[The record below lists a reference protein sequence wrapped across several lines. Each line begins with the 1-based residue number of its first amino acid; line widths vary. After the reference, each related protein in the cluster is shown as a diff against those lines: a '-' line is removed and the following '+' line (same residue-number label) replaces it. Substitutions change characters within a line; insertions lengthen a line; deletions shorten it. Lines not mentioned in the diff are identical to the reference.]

1 MATKRTRKRTAKKRG
16 RPAKKQESADFL
28 SKYAVNIVG
37 IVMAV
42 WALLGLFQAGIVGI
56 FIINLTRIFVGALYP
71 IGLAAIMAGGIWL
84 AGFSRLPKVKW
95 RHLFGTCM
103 ILLGIL
109 TILSLA
115 EYFQTAQPVDF
126 VTVNWGKLTDDMT
139 SSNTTSNIGGGILSA
154 ICFVFLHMLVGNIGV
169 GIVSVLLIVA
179 GGFVL
184 FNISFNKAFIG
195 IRKAVTVGFQ
205 TAVEIKDRV
214 SRFKA
219 NRSSSKPAGEIPKKE
234 VSSPKQ
240 PKSSEEQQSFSTS
253 AITISGM
260 PVADEAKQQPASSA
274 AAKKDTAEKPAK
286 KQASDVDLVNVQE
299 DDSYRLPTPD
309 LLTQMSQDDQSGE
322 LKSIDHNAKVLQ
334 KTLDSFGVKAEI
346 KHVSLGPS
354 VTKYEIHPD
363 IGVKVSRIVNLADD
377 IALALAAKDI
387 RIEAPIPGKSLVGI
401 EVPNRKIATVSFRD
415 VVEHQP
421 DRHGHLLQ
429 VPLGKDVNGNV
440 ITADLTKMPHLLI
453 AGSTGSGKSVA
464 INGIITSILL
474 NARPSQVKLMLID
487 PKKVELGVYNG
498 IPHLLS
504 PVVSEPK
511 KAARALQKVVSEMEN
526 RYELFAKYGQRK
538 ISTFNEFAAKNNQE
552 NDVKIQ
558 PMPYIVVIVDELADL
573 MMTVSN
579 DVEAAIIR
587 LAQMGRAAG
596 IHMIL
601 ATQRPS
607 VDVIT
612 GLIKANVPS
621 RIAFAV
627 SSGIDS
633 RTIIDTNGA
642 EKLLGRG
649 DMLFLPIDSNT
660 PIRVQGAFIPDKD
673 VSRVVKFITDQQS
686 ADYDESMMVSD
697 EEIKQ
702 EDEADSEDDL
712 FDDALSFVV
721 NEQKASTS
729 LLQRHFRIG
738 YNRAARLI
746 DDLENRGYIGP
757 QNGSKLGRFLKR
769 NRFEITL
776 MMANKKG
783 RHQFNLMSSLVY

>member
-1 MATKRTRKRTAKKRG
+1 MKTKRTRSKSIKKRG
-16 RPAKKQESADFL
+16 RPTKTTKKPSNQSSFL
-28 SKYAVNIVG
+28 QKYAINLIGGVVAIL
-37 IVMAV
+37 
-42 WALLGLFQAGIVGI
+42 ALLGLFQAGIVGTLM
-56 FIINLTRIFVGALYP
+56 INIAKLFVGSLFP
-71 IGLAAIMAGGIWL
+71 VFLLVGIVVGIFL
-84 AGFSRLPKVKW
+84 AGFSRLPKIPARYGW
-95 RHLFGTCM
+95 GTVL
-103 ILLGIL
+103 ILLGLLLWL
-109 TILSLA
+109 TLI
-115 EYFQTAQPVDF
+115 EYLQAAQPVDF
-126 VTVNWGKLTDDMT
+126 INFNWQKLVDDVA
-139 SSNTTSNIGGGILSA
+139 SSNSDSNIGGGILA
-154 ICFVFLHMLVGNIGV
+154 TIIFYLAHVLFGKIGT
-169 GIVSVLLIVA
+169 GIVASLIILI
-179 GGFVL
+179 GGFIL
-184 FNISFNKAFIG
+184 FDISFAKLFTGLRACLMFVKARIAAVRQHTAQKQTKKPNK
-195 IRKAVTVGFQ
+195 Q
-205 TAVEIKDRV
+205 P
-214 SRFKA
+214 
-219 NRSSSKPAGEIPKKE
+219 SSSATISHPQSVEH
-234 VSSPKQ
+234 
-240 PKSSEEQQSFSTS
+240 PKSDDSEPNKLSAS

-260 PVADEAKQQPASSA
+260 PVTDEAKQPVKTPTKPATPKKAEEPDASS
-274 AAKKDTAEKPAK
+274 EVNLV
-286 KQASDVDLVNVQE
+286 DVKE
-299 DDSYRLPTPD
+299 DDAYRLPTTD
-309 LLTQMSQDDQSGE
+309 LLTQIPQDDQSGE
-322 LKSIDHNAKVLQ
+322 LQSIDHNAQVLQ

-354 VTKYEIHPD
+354 VTKYELHPD

-387 RIEAPIPGKSLVGI
+387 RIEAPIPGKSLIGI

-415 VVEHQP
+415 VIEHQP
-421 DRHGHLLQ
+421 DNHGHVLQ

-474 NARPSQVKLMLID
+474 HAKPSQVKLMLID

-526 RYELFAKYGQRK
+526 RYELFAKFGQRK
-538 ISTFNEFAAKNNQE
+538 ISTYNDFVAKNNRE
-552 NDVKIQ
+552 NDTKIQ

-686 ADYDESMMVSD
+686 ANYDESMMVSN
-697 EEIKQ
+697 EEIKEEDQ
-702 EDEADSEDDL
+702 EDSEDDL
-712 FDDALSFVV
+712 FNDALDFVV
-721 NEQKASTS
+721 DQQKASTS

-746 DDLENRGYIGP
+746 DDLEKRGYIGP
-757 QNGSKLGRFLKR
+757 QDGSRPR
-769 NRFEITL
+769 
-776 MMANKKG
+776 
-783 RHQFNLMSSLVY
+783 QVYKQKQK

>member
-1 MATKRTRKRTAKKRG
+1 MKTKRTKQISSKPVKKRG
-16 RPAKKQESADFL
+16 RPRKTTKKTGGQSSFL
-28 SKYAVNIVG
+28 QKYTVNVIGGVVA
-37 IVMAV
+37 IL
-42 WALLGLFQAGIVGI
+42 ALLGLFQAGIVGTLM
-56 FIINLTRIFVGALYP
+56 INIAKLFVGSLYP
-71 IGLAAIMAGGIWL
+71 VFLLVGIVVGVFL
-84 AGFSRLPKVKW
+84 AGFSRFPKIPAKYTW
-95 RHLFGTCM
+95 GTVL
-103 ILLGIL
+103 ILLGVLLWL
-109 TILSLA
+109 TLI
-115 EYFQTAQPVDF
+115 EYIQAAQPVDF
-126 VTVNWGKLTDDMT
+126 INFNWQKLVDDVV
-139 SSNTTSNIGGGILSA
+139 SSNSDSNIGGGILA
-154 ICFVFLHMLVGNIGV
+154 TIVFYLAHVLFGKIGT
-169 GIVSVLLIVA
+169 GIVASLIILI
-179 GGFVL
+179 GGFIL
-184 FNISFNKAFIG
+184 FDISFAKIFTGLRTCLTFIKTRAAA
-195 IRKAVTVGFQ
+195 IRQQ
-205 TAVEIKDRV
+205 TDQKR
-214 SRFKA
+214 
-219 NRSSSKPAGEIPKKE
+219 PKK
-234 VSSPKQ
+234 PTKQ
-240 PKSSEEQQSFSTS
+240 PSPSTAANHPQTVEQPQNDDSEPNKLSAS

-260 PVADEAKQQPASSA
+260 PVSDEAKQSS
-274 AAKKDTAEKPAK
+274 KPATK
-286 KQASDVDLVNVQE
+286 PTPPKESEKADDSADVNLVDVKE
-299 DDSYRLPTPD
+299 DDAYKLPTTD
-309 LLTQMSQDDQSGE
+309 LLTQIPQDDQSSE
-322 LKSIDHNAKVLQ
+322 LQSIDHNAQVLQ

-354 VTKYEIHPD
+354 VTKYELHPD

-387 RIEAPIPGKSLVGI
+387 RIEAPIPGKSLIGI

-421 DRHGHLLQ
+421 DNHGHVLQ
-429 VPLGKDVNGNV
+429 VALGKDVNGNV

-474 NARPSQVKLMLID
+474 HAKPSQVKLMLID

-526 RYELFAKYGQRK
+526 RYELFAKFGQRK
-538 ISTFNEFAAKNNQE
+538 ISTYNDFVAKNNRE
-552 NDVKIQ
+552 NDTKIQ

-697 EEIKQ
+697 EEIKEEDQ
-702 EDEADSEDDL
+702 EDSEDDL
-712 FDDALSFVV
+712 FNDALAFVV
-721 NEQKASTS
+721 DQQKASTS

-746 DDLENRGYIGP
+746 DDLEKRGYIGP
-757 QNGSKLGRFLKR
+757 QDGSRPR
-769 NRFEITL
+769 
-776 MMANKKG
+776 
-783 RHQFNLMSSLVY
+783 QVYKEKQE

>member
-1 MATKRTRKRTAKKRG
+1 
-16 RPAKKQESADFL
+16 
-28 SKYAVNIVG
+28 
-37 IVMAV
+37 
-42 WALLGLFQAGIVGI
+42 
-56 FIINLTRIFVGALYP
+56 
-71 IGLAAIMAGGIWL
+71 
-84 AGFSRLPKVKW
+84 
-95 RHLFGTCM
+95 
-103 ILLGIL
+103 
-109 TILSLA
+109 
-115 EYFQTAQPVDF
+115 
-126 VTVNWGKLTDDMT
+126 
-139 SSNTTSNIGGGILSA
+139 
-154 ICFVFLHMLVGNIGV
+154 
-169 GIVSVLLIVA
+169 
-179 GGFVL
+179 
-184 FNISFNKAFIG
+184 
-195 IRKAVTVGFQ
+195 
-205 TAVEIKDRV
+205 
-214 SRFKA
+214 
-219 NRSSSKPAGEIPKKE
+219 
-234 VSSPKQ
+234 
-240 PKSSEEQQSFSTS
+240 
-253 AITISGM
+253 
-260 PVADEAKQQPASSA
+260 
-274 AAKKDTAEKPAK
+274 
-286 KQASDVDLVNVQE
+286 
-299 DDSYRLPTPD
+299 
-309 LLTQMSQDDQSGE
+309 
-322 LKSIDHNAKVLQ
+322 
-334 KTLDSFGVKAEI
+334 
-346 KHVSLGPS
+346 
-354 VTKYEIHPD
+354 
-363 IGVKVSRIVNLADD
+363 VNLADD

-387 RIEAPIPGKSLVGI
+387 RIEAPIPGKSLIGI

-421 DRHGHLLQ
+421 DNHGHVLQ

-474 NARPSQVKLMLID
+474 HAKPSQVKLMLID

-526 RYELFAKYGQRK
+526 RYELFAKFGQRK
-538 ISTFNEFAAKNNQE
+538 ISTYNDFVAKNNRE
-552 NDVKIQ
+552 NDTKIQ

-697 EEIKQ
+697 EEIKEEDQ
-702 EDEADSEDDL
+702 EDSEDDL
-712 FDDALSFVV
+712 FNDALAFVV
-721 NEQKASTS
+721 DQQKASTS

-746 DDLENRGYIGP
+746 DDLEKRGYIGP
-757 QNGSKLGRFLKR
+757 QDGSRPR
-769 NRFEITL
+769 
-776 MMANKKG
+776 
-783 RHQFNLMSSLVY
+783 QVYKEKQE

>member
-1 MATKRTRKRTAKKRG
+1 MKTKRTKRTKQISSKPVKKRG
-16 RPAKKQESADFL
+16 RPRKTGGQSSFL
-28 SKYAVNIVG
+28 QKYTVNVIGGVVA
-37 IVMAV
+37 ILT
-42 WALLGLFQAGIVGI
+42 LLGLFQAGIVGTLM
-56 FIINLTRIFVGALYP
+56 INIAKLFVGSLYP
-71 IGLAAIMAGGIWL
+71 VFLLVGIVVGVFL
-84 AGFSRLPKVKW
+84 AGFSRFPKIPAKYTW
-95 RHLFGTCM
+95 GTVL
-103 ILLGIL
+103 ILLGVLLWL
-109 TILSLA
+109 TLI
-115 EYFQTAQPVDF
+115 EYIQAAQPVDF
-126 VTVNWGKLTDDMT
+126 INFNWQKLVDDVV
-139 SSNTTSNIGGGILSA
+139 SSNSDSNIGGGILA
-154 ICFVFLHMLVGNIGV
+154 TIVFYLAHVLFGKIGT
-169 GIVSVLLIVA
+169 GIVASLIILI
-179 GGFVL
+179 GGFIL
-184 FNISFNKAFIG
+184 FDISFAKIFTGLRTCLTFIKTRAAA
-195 IRKAVTVGFQ
+195 IRQQ
-205 TAVEIKDRV
+205 TDQKL
-214 SRFKA
+214 
-219 NRSSSKPAGEIPKKE
+219 PKK
-234 VSSPKQ
+234 PTKQ
-240 PKSSEEQQSFSTS
+240 PSPSTAANHPQTVEQPQNDDSEPNKLSAS

-260 PVADEAKQQPASSA
+260 PVSDEAKQSS
-274 AAKKDTAEKPAK
+274 KPATK
-286 KQASDVDLVNVQE
+286 PTPPKESEKADDSADVNLVDVKE
-299 DDSYRLPTPD
+299 DDAYKLPTTD
-309 LLTQMSQDDQSGE
+309 LLTQIPQDDQSSE
-322 LKSIDHNAKVLQ
+322 LQSIDHNAQVLQ

-354 VTKYEIHPD
+354 VTKYELHPD

-387 RIEAPIPGKSLVGI
+387 RIEAPIPGKSLIGI

-421 DRHGHLLQ
+421 DNHGHVLQ

-474 NARPSQVKLMLID
+474 HAKPSQVKLMLID

-526 RYELFAKYGQRK
+526 RYELFAKFGQRK
-538 ISTFNEFAAKNNQE
+538 ISTYNDFVAKNNRE
-552 NDVKIQ
+552 NDTKIQ

-697 EEIKQ
+697 EEIKEEDQ
-702 EDEADSEDDL
+702 EDSEDDL
-712 FDDALSFVV
+712 FNDALAFVV
-721 NEQKASTS
+721 DQQKASTS

-746 DDLENRGYIGP
+746 DDLEKRGYIGP
-757 QNGSKLGRFLKR
+757 QDGSRPR
-769 NRFEITL
+769 
-776 MMANKKG
+776 
-783 RHQFNLMSSLVY
+783 QVYKEKQE

>member
-240 PKSSEEQQSFSTS
+240 PKSSEEQQPFSTS

-286 KQASDVDLVNVQE
+286 KQAGDVDLVNVQE

-757 QNGSKLGRFLKR
+757 QNGSKPREVF
-769 NRFEITL
+769 
-776 MMANKKG
+776 KKK
-783 RHQFNLMSSLVY
+783 SV

>member
-1 MATKRTRKRTAKKRG
+1 MKEATVQPDLQAKQQPLKEQTD
-16 RPAKKQESADFL
+16 A
-28 SKYAVNIVG
+28 SK
-37 IVMAV
+37 
-42 WALLGLFQAGIVGI
+42 
-56 FIINLTRIFVGALYP
+56 
-71 IGLAAIMAGGIWL
+71 
-84 AGFSRLPKVKW
+84 
-95 RHLFGTCM
+95 
-103 ILLGIL
+103 
-109 TILSLA
+109 
-115 EYFQTAQPVDF
+115 EE
-126 VTVNWGKLTDDMT
+126 
-139 SSNTTSNIGGGILSA
+139 
-154 ICFVFLHMLVGNIGV
+154 
-169 GIVSVLLIVA
+169 
-179 GGFVL
+179 
-184 FNISFNKAFIG
+184 
-195 IRKAVTVGFQ
+195 KAV
-205 TAVEIKDRV
+205 
-214 SRFKA
+214 
-219 NRSSSKPAGEIPKKE
+219 KPK
-234 VSSPKQ
+234 
-240 PKSSEEQQSFSTS
+240 FSTS
-253 AITISGM
+253 SITISGM
-260 PVADEAKQQPASSA
+260 PVSDEPKDDVKQPPKES
-274 AAKKDTAEKPAK
+274 DTEPKPEQDK
-286 KQASDVDLVNVQE
+286 SNDVDLVNVQE
-299 DDSYRLPTPD
+299 DDSYKLPTSD

-334 KTLDSFGVKAEI
+334 ETLDSFGVKAEI

-363 IGVKVSRIVNLADD
+363 IGVKVSRIVNLTDD

-401 EVPNRKIATVSFRD
+401 EVPNKKIATVSFRD

-421 DRHGHLLQ
+421 ENHGHLLQ

-440 ITADLTKMPHLLI
+440 IAADLTKMPHLLI

-464 INGIITSILL
+464 INSIITSILL
-474 NARPSQVKLMLID
+474 NAKPSQVKLMLID

-538 ISTFNEFAAKNNQE
+538 ISTFNEFAAKNNKD

-702 EDEADSEDDL
+702 EDQQESEDDL
-712 FDDALSFVV
+712 FDDALEFVI

-746 DDLENRGYIGP
+746 DDLQNRGYIGP
-757 QNGSKLGRFLKR
+757 QNGSKPREVF
-769 NRFEITL
+769 
-776 MMANKKG
+776 KKP
-783 RHQFNLMSSLVY
+783 

>member
-1 MATKRTRKRTAKKRG
+1 
-16 RPAKKQESADFL
+16 
-28 SKYAVNIVG
+28 VN
-37 IVMAV
+37 A
-42 WALLGLFQAGIVGI
+42 
-56 FIINLTRIFVGALYP
+56 
-71 IGLAAIMAGGIWL
+71 
-84 AGFSRLPKVKW
+84 
-95 RHLFGTCM
+95 
-103 ILLGIL
+103 
-109 TILSLA
+109 
-115 EYFQTAQPVDF
+115 
-126 VTVNWGKLTDDMT
+126 
-139 SSNTTSNIGGGILSA
+139 NIGGGILA
-154 ICFVFLHMLVGNIGV
+154 TICFDVLHMLVGKIGT
-169 GIVSVLLIVA
+169 GLVSGLLMIA

-184 FNISFNKAFIG
+184 FNVSFSKLF
-195 IRKAVTVGFQ
+195 
-205 TAVEIKDRV
+205 TAVRDSLVVVKTGWAKMAAAWQKRKV
-214 SRFKA
+214 SRQTKGPVSDDDRDQKHPGA
-219 NRSSSKPAGEIPKKE
+219 SQPETHSDPK
-234 VSSPKQ
+234 
-240 PKSSEEQQSFSTS
+240 FSTS

-260 PVADEAKQQPASSA
+260 PVKSGDEPDKGSDQSTGSLDTKARSDSH
-274 AAKKDTAEKPAK
+274 AAKNEQEST
-286 KQASDVDLVNVQE
+286 VDLVNVQE
-299 DDSYRLPTPD
+299 DDSYQLPGVD
-309 LLTQMSQDDQSGE
+309 LLTQVTQDDQSGE

-334 KTLDSFGVKAEI
+334 QTLDSFGVKAEI

-363 IGVKVSRIVNLADD
+363 IGVKVSRIVNLTDD

-421 DRHGHLLQ
+421 DHTGHLLQ

-474 NARPSQVKLMLID
+474 NAKPSQVKLMLID

-511 KAARALQKVVSEMEN
+511 KASRALQKVVSEMEN

-538 ISTFNEFAAKNNQE
+538 ISTFNAFAAKNNQE
-552 NDVKIQ
+552 KDVKIQ

-660 PIRVQGAFIPDKD
+660 PIRVQGAFISDKD

-697 EEIKQ
+697 DEIKQ
-702 EDEADSEDDL
+702 EDEEDSEDDL
-712 FDDALSFVV
+712 FDDALEFVV

-746 DDLENRGYIGP
+746 DDLQNRGYIGP
-757 QNGSKLGRFLKR
+757 QNGSKPREVF
-769 NRFEITL
+769 
-776 MMANKKG
+776 KKP
-783 RHQFNLMSSLVY
+783 S

>member
-1 MATKRTRKRTAKKRG
+1 MAAKRTRKRTTKRR
-16 RPAKKQESADFL
+16 RPAKTQKQTTFF
-28 SKYAVNIVG
+28 SKYAVNILGFVTA
-37 IVMAV
+37 IL
-42 WALLGLFQAGIVGI
+42 ALLGLFHAGIVGV
-56 FIINLTRIFVGALYP
+56 FIINVIRILVGIGYPVALMVL
-71 IGLAAIMAGGIWL
+71 IV
-84 AGFSRLPKVKW
+84 AGFWLTGFSKLPKIKPRYLV
-95 RHLFGTCM
+95 GTGLV
-103 ILLGIL
+103 IAGIL
-109 TILSLA
+109 ILITLV
-115 EYFQTAQPVDF
+115 EYLQTAQPVDF
-126 VTVNWGKLTDDMT
+126 VAVNWGKLTDDIA
-139 SSNTTSNIGGGILSA
+139 SANVNANIGGGILA
-154 ICFVFLHMLVGNIGV
+154 TICFDVLHMLVGKIGT
-169 GIVSVLLIVA
+169 GLVSGLLMIA

-184 FNISFNKAFIG
+184 FNVSFSKLF
-195 IRKAVTVGFQ
+195 
-205 TAVEIKDRV
+205 TAVRDSLVVVKTGWAKMAAAWQKRKV
-214 SRFKA
+214 SRQTKGPVSDDDRDQKHPGA
-219 NRSSSKPAGEIPKKE
+219 SQPETHSDPK
-234 VSSPKQ
+234 
-240 PKSSEEQQSFSTS
+240 FSTS

-260 PVADEAKQQPASSA
+260 PVKSGDEPDKGSDQSTGSLDTKARSDSH
-274 AAKKDTAEKPAK
+274 AAKNEQEST
-286 KQASDVDLVNVQE
+286 VDLVNVQE
-299 DDSYRLPTPD
+299 DDSYQLPGVD
-309 LLTQMSQDDQSGE
+309 LLTQVTQDDQSGE

-334 KTLDSFGVKAEI
+334 QTLDSFGVKAEI

-363 IGVKVSRIVNLADD
+363 IGVKVSRIVNLTDD

-421 DRHGHLLQ
+421 DHTGHLLQ

-474 NARPSQVKLMLID
+474 NAKPSQVKLMLID

-511 KAARALQKVVSEMEN
+511 KASRALQKVVSEMEN

-538 ISTFNEFAAKNNQE
+538 ISTFNAFAAKNNQE
-552 NDVKIQ
+552 KDVKIQ

-660 PIRVQGAFIPDKD
+660 PIRVQGAFISDKD

-697 EEIKQ
+697 DEIKQ
-702 EDEADSEDDL
+702 EDEEDSEDDL
-712 FDDALSFVV
+712 FDDALEFVV

-746 DDLENRGYIGP
+746 DDLQNRGYIGP
-757 QNGSKLGRFLKR
+757 QNGSKPREVF
-769 NRFEITL
+769 
-776 MMANKKG
+776 KKP
-783 RHQFNLMSSLVY
+783 S

>member
-1 MATKRTRKRTAKKRG
+1 
-16 RPAKKQESADFL
+16 
-28 SKYAVNIVG
+28 
-37 IVMAV
+37 
-42 WALLGLFQAGIVGI
+42 
-56 FIINLTRIFVGALYP
+56 
-71 IGLAAIMAGGIWL
+71 
-84 AGFSRLPKVKW
+84 
-95 RHLFGTCM
+95 
-103 ILLGIL
+103 
-109 TILSLA
+109 
-115 EYFQTAQPVDF
+115 
-126 VTVNWGKLTDDMT
+126 
-139 SSNTTSNIGGGILSA
+139 
-154 ICFVFLHMLVGNIGV
+154 
-169 GIVSVLLIVA
+169 
-179 GGFVL
+179 
-184 FNISFNKAFIG
+184 
-195 IRKAVTVGFQ
+195 
-205 TAVEIKDRV
+205 
-214 SRFKA
+214 
-219 NRSSSKPAGEIPKKE
+219 
-234 VSSPKQ
+234 
-240 PKSSEEQQSFSTS
+240 
-253 AITISGM
+253 
-260 PVADEAKQQPASSA
+260 
-274 AAKKDTAEKPAK
+274 
-286 KQASDVDLVNVQE
+286 
-299 DDSYRLPTPD
+299 
-309 LLTQMSQDDQSGE
+309 
-322 LKSIDHNAKVLQ
+322 
-334 KTLDSFGVKAEI
+334 
-346 KHVSLGPS
+346 
-354 VTKYEIHPD
+354 VTKYELHPD

-387 RIEAPIPGKSLVGI
+387 RIEAPIPGKSLIGI

-421 DRHGHLLQ
+421 NNHGHILQ

-440 ITADLTKMPHLLI
+440 IAADLTKMPHLLI

-474 NARPSQVKLMLID
+474 HAKPSQVKLMLID

-526 RYELFAKYGQRK
+526 RYELFAKFGQRK
-538 ISTFNEFAAKNNQE
+538 ISTYNDFVAKNNRE
-552 NDVKIQ
+552 NETKIQ

-660 PIRVQGAFIPDKD
+660 PIRVQGAFISDKD

-697 EEIKQ
+697 EEIKEEDQ
-702 EDEADSEDDL
+702 EDSEDDL
-712 FDDALSFVV
+712 FSDALDFVV
-721 NEQKASTS
+721 DQQKASTS

-746 DDLENRGYIGP
+746 DDLEKRGYIGP
-757 QNGSKLGRFLKR
+757 QDGSRPR
-769 NRFEITL
+769 
-776 MMANKKG
+776 
-783 RHQFNLMSSLVY
+783 QVYKEKQE

>member
-1 MATKRTRKRTAKKRG
+1 MKTKRTPKKTVKKRG
-16 RPAKKQESADFL
+16 RPRKTTTKSNHQSSFL
-28 SKYAVNIVG
+28 QKYAINVIGG
-37 IVMAV
+37 IVAIL
-42 WALLGLFQAGIVGI
+42 ALLGLLQAGIVGT
-56 FIINLTRIFVGALYP
+56 FMINVARIFVGSLYP
-71 IGLAAIMAGGIWL
+71 LLLLLAIVGGIWL
-84 AGFSRLPKVKW
+84 AGFSRLPKIPARYTW
-95 RHLFGTCM
+95 GTVLVLIG
-103 ILLGIL
+103 ILLWL
-109 TILSLA
+109 TLI
-115 EYFQTAQPVDF
+115 EYIQAAQPVDF
-126 VTVNWGKLTDDMT
+126 INFNWEKLTDDIA
-139 SSNTTSNIGGGILSA
+139 SSNSDSNIGGGILAAVLFYVSHLL
-154 ICFVFLHMLVGNIGV
+154 FGKIGT
-169 GIVSVLLIVA
+169 GIVASLIILC

-184 FNISFNKAFIG
+184 FDISFAKIFTGLRACLTFMKARIA
-195 IRKAVTVGFQ
+195 KARQHT
-205 TAVEIKDRV
+205 
-214 SRFKA
+214 
-219 NRSSSKPAGEIPKKE
+219 GEKRA
-234 VSSPKQ
+234 KQ
-240 PKSSEEQQSFSTS
+240 PVKPTPATTQDSHTQVDDVPDSSDNQPNKLSPST
-253 AITISGM
+253 ITISGM
-260 PVADEAKQQPASSA
+260 PVTEETKQAAQSAPKKPAPKEDKSADES
-274 AAKKDTAEKPAK
+274 
-286 KQASDVDLVNVQE
+286 SDVDLVDVKE
-299 DDSYRLPTPD
+299 DDSYKLPTTD
-309 LLTQMSQDDQSGE
+309 LLTQIPQDDQSGE
-322 LKSIDHNAKVLQ
+322 LQSIDHNAQVLQ

-354 VTKYEIHPD
+354 VTKYELHPD

-387 RIEAPIPGKSLVGI
+387 RIEAPIPGKSLIGI

-421 DRHGHLLQ
+421 DNHGHVLQ

-474 NARPSQVKLMLID
+474 HAKPSQVKLMLID

-526 RYELFAKYGQRK
+526 RYELFAKFGQRK
-538 ISTFNEFAAKNNQE
+538 ISTYNDFVAKNNRE
-552 NDVKIQ
+552 NDTKIQ

-697 EEIKQ
+697 EEIKEEDQ
-702 EDEADSEDDL
+702 EDSEDDL
-712 FDDALSFVV
+712 FNDALEFVV
-721 NEQKASTS
+721 DQQKASTS

-746 DDLENRGYIGP
+746 DDLEKRGYIGP
-757 QNGSKLGRFLKR
+757 QDGSRPR
-769 NRFEITL
+769 
-776 MMANKKG
+776 
-783 RHQFNLMSSLVY
+783 QVYKEKQG

>member
-1 MATKRTRKRTAKKRG
+1 MKTKRTKRTKQTSSKPVKKRG
-16 RPAKKQESADFL
+16 RPRKTTKKTGGQSSFL
-28 SKYAVNIVG
+28 QKYTVNVIGGVVA
-37 IVMAV
+37 IL
-42 WALLGLFQAGIVGI
+42 ALLGLFQAGIVGTLM
-56 FIINLTRIFVGALYP
+56 INIAKLFVGSLYP
-71 IGLAAIMAGGIWL
+71 VFLLVGIVVGVFL
-84 AGFSRLPKVKW
+84 AGFSRFPKIPAKYTW
-95 RHLFGTCM
+95 GTAL
-103 ILLGIL
+103 ILLGVLLWL
-109 TILSLA
+109 TLI
-115 EYFQTAQPVDF
+115 EYIQAAQPVDF
-126 VTVNWGKLTDDMT
+126 INFNWQKLVDDVV
-139 SSNTTSNIGGGILSA
+139 SSNSDSNIGGGILA
-154 ICFVFLHMLVGNIGV
+154 TIVFYLAHVLFGKIGT
-169 GIVSVLLIVA
+169 GIVASLIILI
-179 GGFVL
+179 GGFIL
-184 FNISFNKAFIG
+184 FDISFAKIFMGLRTCLTFIKTRAAA
-195 IRKAVTVGFQ
+195 IRQQ
-205 TAVEIKDRV
+205 TDQK
-214 SRFKA
+214 
-219 NRSSSKPAGEIPKKE
+219 RSKKPA
-234 VSSPKQ
+234 KQ
-240 PKSSEEQQSFSTS
+240 PSSATAANHPQTVEQPQNDDSEPNKLSAS

-260 PVADEAKQQPASSA
+260 PVTDEAKQSRKPVSKPTPPKESEKADDSA
-274 AAKKDTAEKPAK
+274 
-286 KQASDVDLVNVQE
+286 DVNLVDVKE
-299 DDSYRLPTPD
+299 DDAYKLPTTD
-309 LLTQMSQDDQSGE
+309 LLTQIPQDDQSSE
-322 LKSIDHNAKVLQ
+322 LQSIDHNAQVLQ

-354 VTKYEIHPD
+354 VTKYELHPD

-387 RIEAPIPGKSLVGI
+387 RIEAPIPGKSLIGI

-421 DRHGHLLQ
+421 DNHGHVLQ

-474 NARPSQVKLMLID
+474 HAKPSQVKLMLID

-526 RYELFAKYGQRK
+526 RYELFAKFGQRK
-538 ISTFNEFAAKNNQE
+538 ISTYNDFVAKNNRE
-552 NDVKIQ
+552 NDTKIQ

-697 EEIKQ
+697 EEIKEEDQ
-702 EDEADSEDDL
+702 EDSEDDL
-712 FDDALSFVV
+712 FNDALAFVV
-721 NEQKASTS
+721 DQQKASTS

-746 DDLENRGYIGP
+746 DDLEKRGYIGP
-757 QNGSKLGRFLKR
+757 QDGSRPR
-769 NRFEITL
+769 
-776 MMANKKG
+776 
-783 RHQFNLMSSLVY
+783 QVYKEKQE

>member
-1 MATKRTRKRTAKKRG
+1 MKTKRTRSKSIKKRG
-16 RPAKKQESADFL
+16 RPTKTTKKPSNQSSFL
-28 SKYAVNIVG
+28 QKYAINLIGGVVAIL
-37 IVMAV
+37 
-42 WALLGLFQAGIVGI
+42 ALLGLFQAGIVGTLM
-56 FIINLTRIFVGALYP
+56 INIAKLFVGSLFP
-71 IGLAAIMAGGIWL
+71 VFLLVGIVVGIFL
-84 AGFSRLPKVKW
+84 AGFSRLPKIPARYGW
-95 RHLFGTCM
+95 GTVL
-103 ILLGIL
+103 ILLGLLLWL
-109 TILSLA
+109 TLI
-115 EYFQTAQPVDF
+115 EYLQAAQPVDF
-126 VTVNWGKLTDDMT
+126 INFNWQKLVDDVA
-139 SSNTTSNIGGGILSA
+139 SSNSDSNIGGGILA
-154 ICFVFLHMLVGNIGV
+154 TIIFYLAHVLFGKIGT
-169 GIVSVLLIVA
+169 GIVASLIILI
-179 GGFVL
+179 GGFIL
-184 FNISFNKAFIG
+184 FDISFAKLFTGLRACLMFVKARIAAVRQHTAQKQTKKPNK
-195 IRKAVTVGFQ
+195 Q
-205 TAVEIKDRV
+205 P
-214 SRFKA
+214 
-219 NRSSSKPAGEIPKKE
+219 SSSATISHPQSVEH
-234 VSSPKQ
+234 
-240 PKSSEEQQSFSTS
+240 PKSDDSEPNKLSAS

-260 PVADEAKQQPASSA
+260 PVTDEAKQPV
-274 AAKKDTAEKPAK
+274 KTPTKPATPK
-286 KQASDVDLVNVQE
+286 KAEEPDTSSEVNLVDVKE
-299 DDSYRLPTPD
+299 DDAYRLPTTD
-309 LLTQMSQDDQSGE
+309 LLTQIPQDDQSGE
-322 LKSIDHNAKVLQ
+322 LQSIDHNAQVLQ

-354 VTKYEIHPD
+354 VTKYELHPD

-387 RIEAPIPGKSLVGI
+387 RIEAPIPGKSLIGI

-421 DRHGHLLQ
+421 DNHGHVLQ

-474 NARPSQVKLMLID
+474 HAKPSQVKLMLID

-526 RYELFAKYGQRK
+526 RYELFAKFGQRK
-538 ISTFNEFAAKNNQE
+538 ISTYNDFVAKNNRE
-552 NDVKIQ
+552 NDTKIQ

-697 EEIKQ
+697 EEIKEENQ
-702 EDEADSEDDL
+702 EDSEDDL
-712 FDDALSFVV
+712 FNDALDFVV
-721 NEQKASTS
+721 NQQKASTS

-746 DDLENRGYIGP
+746 DDLEKRGYIGP
-757 QNGSKLGRFLKR
+757 QDGSRPR
-769 NRFEITL
+769 
-776 MMANKKG
+776 
-783 RHQFNLMSSLVY
+783 QVYKQKQK

>member
-1 MATKRTRKRTAKKRG
+1 MKTKRTPKKTVKKRG
-16 RPAKKQESADFL
+16 RPRKSSKTTNRQSSFL
-28 SKYAVNIVG
+28 SKYAINIIGGVCA
-37 IVMAV
+37 IL
-42 WALLGLFQAGIVGI
+42 ALLGLFQAGIVGI
-56 FIINLTRIFVGALYP
+56 FMINVARIFVGSLYP
-71 IGLAAIMAGGIWL
+71 LFLLLGVVGGVWL
-84 AGFSRLPKVKW
+84 AGFSRLPSIKAKYTW
-95 RHLFGTCM
+95 GTLLV
-103 ILLGIL
+103 LLGVLVWL
-109 TILSLA
+109 TLI
-115 EYFQTAQPVDF
+115 EYVQAAQPVNF
-126 VTVNWGKLTDDMT
+126 ISFNWEKLVDDIV
-139 SSNTTSNIGGGILSA
+139 SANDDSNIGGGILA
-154 ICFVFLHMLVGNIGV
+154 TIVFYVCHLLFGKIGT
-169 GIVSVLLIVA
+169 GIVSSLVIIF

-184 FNISFNKAFIG
+184 FDISFAKIFVALRACLTFLKAQATKLGQHRTQKRAKIPVKRPSAPVEDNHPQVDELADSTDNEPNKLSG
-195 IRKAVTVGFQ
+195 
-205 TAVEIKDRV
+205 
-214 SRFKA
+214 
-219 NRSSSKPAGEIPKKE
+219 SS
-234 VSSPKQ
+234 
-240 PKSSEEQQSFSTS
+240 
-253 AITISGM
+253 ITISGM
-260 PVADEAKQQPASSA
+260 PVTEADKQ
-274 AAKKDTAEKPAK
+274 AKKPQTKEVQPKGDEKPDE
-286 KQASDVDLVNVQE
+286 SSNVDLVDVKE
-299 DDSYRLPTPD
+299 DDSYKLPTTD
-309 LLTQMSQDDQSGE
+309 LLTQIPQDDQSGE
-322 LKSIDHNAKVLQ
+322 LKSIDHNAQVLQ

-354 VTKYEIHPD
+354 VTKYELHPD

-387 RIEAPIPGKSLVGI
+387 RIEAPIPGKSLIGI

-421 DRHGHLLQ
+421 DNHGHVLQ

-474 NARPSQVKLMLID
+474 HAKPSQVKLMLID

-526 RYELFAKYGQRK
+526 RYELFAKFGQRK
-538 ISTFNEFAAKNNQE
+538 ISTYNDFVAKNNRE
-552 NDVKIQ
+552 NDTKIQ

-660 PIRVQGAFIPDKD
+660 PIRVQGAFISDKD

-686 ADYDESMMVSD
+686 ADYDESMIVSD
-697 EEIKQ
+697 EEIKEEDQ
-702 EDEADSEDDL
+702 EDSEDDL
-712 FDDALSFVV
+712 FNDALAFVV
-721 NEQKASTS
+721 DQQKASTS
-729 LLQRHFRIG
+729 LLQRHFRVG

-746 DDLENRGYIGP
+746 DDLEKRGYIGP
-757 QNGSKLGRFLKR
+757 QDGSRPR
-769 NRFEITL
+769 
-776 MMANKKG
+776 
-783 RHQFNLMSSLVY
+783 QVYKEKSE

>member
-1 MATKRTRKRTAKKRG
+1 MAKKTSRKKKVTKKSTK
-16 RPAKKQESADFL
+16 KKQASFL
-28 SKYAVNIVG
+28 ENYWVNILG
-37 IVMAV
+37 IVLAILAV
-42 WALLGLFQAGIVGI
+42 FGLFGAGIVGS
-56 FIINLTRIFVGALYP
+56 FVINLVRFCLGSAYI
-71 IGLAAIMAGGIWL
+71 IGLVLVLIAG
-84 AGFSRLPKVKW
+84 V
-95 RHLFGTCM
+95 
-103 ILLGIL
+103 LLGGFGRIPRIERRYWLGCSLVMLGVIL
-109 TILSLA
+109 WLTLSQYLSA
-115 EYFQTAQPVDF
+115 PQPVDF
-126 VTVNWGKLTDDMT
+126 LGANMDKLSDDFK
-139 SSNTTSNIGGGILSA
+139 SANTTSNIGGGIIA
-154 ICFVFLHMLVGNIGV
+154 AFLFSISKELFGSIGT
-169 GIVSVLLIVA
+169 GIIASLLIVA
-179 GGFVL
+179 GIFVL
-184 FNISFNKAFIG
+184 FNISMTQVFSVIKGTCLALKTKVDD
-195 IRKAVTVGFQ
+195 IRKQHATKQKQQPVTNVPV
-205 TAVEIKDRV
+205 TKKPVHEIEQPVDIE
-214 SRFKA
+214 SD
-219 NRSSSKPAGEIPKKE
+219 EE
-234 VSSPKQ
+234 KQ
-240 PKSSEEQQSFSTS
+240 FS
-253 AITISGM
+253 ADDITISGM
-260 PVADEAKQQPASSA
+260 EVTDDDKKPTEKAS
-274 AAKKDTAEKPAK
+274 KAK
-286 KQASDVDLVNVQE
+286 KQVEPDDE
-299 DDSYRLPTPD
+299 DDGEDVYFSDDKEADDYQLPSTE
-309 LLTQMSQDDQSGE
+309 LLTQIAKDDQSGE
-322 LKSIDHNAKVLQ
+322 LKAIDKNAQILQ
-334 KTLDSFGVKAEI
+334 KTLNSFGVKAQI

-354 VTKYEIHPD
+354 VTKYELHPD

-387 RIEAPIPGKSLVGI
+387 RIEAPIPGKSLIGI
-401 EVPNRKIATVSFRD
+401 EVPNRNIATVSFRD
-415 VVEHQP
+415 VVESSP
-421 DRHGHLLQ
+421 DIKGHVLQ
-429 VPLGKDVNGNV
+429 VPLGKDVNGKV

-474 NARPSQVKLMLID
+474 HAKPSQVKMMLID

-511 KAARALQKVVSEMEN
+511 KAARALQKVVTEMEN
-526 RYELFAKYGQRK
+526 RYELFAKFGQRK
-538 ISTFNEFAAKNNQE
+538 ISGYNEMVAKNNRE
-552 NDVKIQ
+552 NDVKVQ

-660 PIRVQGAFIPDKD
+660 PIRVQGAFISDQD
-673 VSRVVKFITDQQS
+673 VSKVVDFITEQKK
-686 ADYDESMMVSD
+686 AEYDESMIVTD
-697 EEIKQ
+697 EEVKEGDD
-702 EDEADSEDDL
+702 EDSDDDL
-712 FDDALSFVV
+712 FDDALEFVV
-721 NEQKASTS
+721 QEQKASTS

-746 DDLENRGYIGP
+746 DDLEQRGYIGP
-757 QNGSKLGRFLKR
+757 QDGSRPRK
-769 NRFEITL
+769 
-776 MMANKKG
+776 
-783 RHQFNLMSSLVY
+783 VYKSKE

>member
-1 MATKRTRKRTAKKRG
+1 MAAKRTRKRTTKRR
-16 RPAKKQESADFL
+16 RPAKTQKQTTFF
-28 SKYAVNIVG
+28 SKYAVNILGFVTA
-37 IVMAV
+37 IL
-42 WALLGLFQAGIVGI
+42 ALLGLFHAGIVGV
-56 FIINLTRIFVGALYP
+56 FIINVIRILVGIGYPVALMVL
-71 IGLAAIMAGGIWL
+71 IV
-84 AGFSRLPKVKW
+84 AGFWLTGFSKLPKIKPRYLV
-95 RHLFGTCM
+95 GTGLV
-103 ILLGIL
+103 IAGIL
-109 TILSLA
+109 ILITLV
-115 EYFQTAQPVDF
+115 EYLQTAQPVDF
-126 VTVNWGKLTDDMT
+126 VAVNWGKLTDDIA
-139 SSNTTSNIGGGILSA
+139 SANVNANIGGGILA
-154 ICFVFLHMLVGNIGV
+154 TICFDVLHMLVGKIGT
-169 GIVSVLLIVA
+169 GLVSGLLMIA

-184 FNISFNKAFIG
+184 FNVSFSKLF
-195 IRKAVTVGFQ
+195 
-205 TAVEIKDRV
+205 TAVRDSLVVVKTGWAKMAAAWQKRKV
-214 SRFKA
+214 SRQTKGPVSDDDRDQKHPGA
-219 NRSSSKPAGEIPKKE
+219 SQPETHSDPK
-234 VSSPKQ
+234 
-240 PKSSEEQQSFSTS
+240 FSTS

-260 PVADEAKQQPASSA
+260 PVKSGDEPDKGSDQSTGSLDTKARSDSH
-274 AAKKDTAEKPAK
+274 AAKNEQEST
-286 KQASDVDLVNVQE
+286 VDLVNVQE
-299 DDSYRLPTPD
+299 DDSYQLPGVD
-309 LLTQMSQDDQSGE
+309 LLTQVTQDDQSGE

-334 KTLDSFGVKAEI
+334 QTLDSFGVKAEI

-363 IGVKVSRIVNLADD
+363 IGVKVSRIVNLTDD

-421 DRHGHLLQ
+421 DHTGHLLQ

-474 NARPSQVKLMLID
+474 NAKPSQVKLMLID

-538 ISTFNEFAAKNNQE
+538 ISTFNAFAAKNNQE
-552 NDVKIQ
+552 KDVKIQ

-660 PIRVQGAFIPDKD
+660 PIRVQGAFISDKD

-697 EEIKQ
+697 DEIKQ
-702 EDEADSEDDL
+702 EDEEDSEDDL
-712 FDDALSFVV
+712 FDDALEFVV

-746 DDLENRGYIGP
+746 DDLQNRGYIGP
-757 QNGSKLGRFLKR
+757 QNGSKPREVF
-769 NRFEITL
+769 
-776 MMANKKG
+776 KKP
-783 RHQFNLMSSLVY
+783 S

>member
-1 MATKRTRKRTAKKRG
+1 MKTKRTKQISSKPVKKRG
-16 RPAKKQESADFL
+16 RPRKTTKKTGGQSSFL
-28 SKYAVNIVG
+28 QKYTVNVIGGVVA
-37 IVMAV
+37 IL
-42 WALLGLFQAGIVGI
+42 ALLGLFQAGIVGTLM
-56 FIINLTRIFVGALYP
+56 INIAKLFVGSLYP
-71 IGLAAIMAGGIWL
+71 VFLLVGIVVGVFL
-84 AGFSRLPKVKW
+84 AGFSRFPKIPAKYTW
-95 RHLFGTCM
+95 GTVL
-103 ILLGIL
+103 ILLGVLLWL
-109 TILSLA
+109 TLI
-115 EYFQTAQPVDF
+115 EYIQAAQPVDF
-126 VTVNWGKLTDDMT
+126 INFNWQKLVDDVV
-139 SSNTTSNIGGGILSA
+139 SSNSDSNIGGGILA
-154 ICFVFLHMLVGNIGV
+154 TIVFYLAHVLFGKIGT
-169 GIVSVLLIVA
+169 GIVASLIILI
-179 GGFVL
+179 GGFIL
-184 FNISFNKAFIG
+184 FDISFAKIFTGLRTCLTFIKTRAAA
-195 IRKAVTVGFQ
+195 IRQQ
-205 TAVEIKDRV
+205 TDQKR
-214 SRFKA
+214 
-219 NRSSSKPAGEIPKKE
+219 PKK
-234 VSSPKQ
+234 PTKQ
-240 PKSSEEQQSFSTS
+240 PSPSTAANHPQTVEQPQNDDSEPNKLSAS

-260 PVADEAKQQPASSA
+260 PVSDEAKQSS
-274 AAKKDTAEKPAK
+274 KPATK
-286 KQASDVDLVNVQE
+286 PTPPKESEKADDSADVNLVDVKE
-299 DDSYRLPTPD
+299 DDAYKLPTTD
-309 LLTQMSQDDQSGE
+309 LLTQIPQDDQSSE
-322 LKSIDHNAKVLQ
+322 LQSIDHNAQVLQ

-354 VTKYEIHPD
+354 VTKYELHPD

-387 RIEAPIPGKSLVGI
+387 RIEAPIPGKSLIGI

-421 DRHGHLLQ
+421 DNHGHVLQ

-474 NARPSQVKLMLID
+474 HAKPSQVKLMLID

-526 RYELFAKYGQRK
+526 RYELFAKFGQRK
-538 ISTFNEFAAKNNQE
+538 ISTYNDFVAKNNRE
-552 NDVKIQ
+552 NDTKIQ

-697 EEIKQ
+697 EEIKEEDQ
-702 EDEADSEDDL
+702 EDSEDDL
-712 FDDALSFVV
+712 FNDALAFVV
-721 NEQKASTS
+721 DQQKASTS

-746 DDLENRGYIGP
+746 DDLEKRGYIGP
-757 QNGSKLGRFLKR
+757 QDGSRPR
-769 NRFEITL
+769 
-776 MMANKKG
+776 
-783 RHQFNLMSSLVY
+783 QVYKEKQE

>member
-1 MATKRTRKRTAKKRG
+1 MAAKRTRKRTTKRR
-16 RPAKKQESADFL
+16 RPAKTQKQTTFF
-28 SKYAVNIVG
+28 SKYAVNILGFVTA
-37 IVMAV
+37 IL
-42 WALLGLFQAGIVGI
+42 ALLGLFHAGIVGV
-56 FIINLTRIFVGALYP
+56 FIINVIRILVGIGYPVALMVL
-71 IGLAAIMAGGIWL
+71 IV
-84 AGFSRLPKVKW
+84 AGFWLTGFSKLPKIKPRYLV
-95 RHLFGTCM
+95 GTGLV
-103 ILLGIL
+103 IAGIL
-109 TILSLA
+109 ILITLV
-115 EYFQTAQPVDF
+115 EYLQTAQPVDF
-126 VTVNWGKLTDDMT
+126 VAVNWGKLTDDIA
-139 SSNTTSNIGGGILSA
+139 SANVNANIGGGILA
-154 ICFVFLHMLVGNIGV
+154 TICFDVLHMLVGKIGT
-169 GIVSVLLIVA
+169 GLVSGLLMIA

-184 FNISFNKAFIG
+184 FNVSFSKLF
-195 IRKAVTVGFQ
+195 
-205 TAVEIKDRV
+205 TAVRDSLVVVKTGWAKMAAAWQKRKV
-214 SRFKA
+214 SRQTKGPVSDDDRDQKHPGA
-219 NRSSSKPAGEIPKKE
+219 SQPETHSDPK
-234 VSSPKQ
+234 
-240 PKSSEEQQSFSTS
+240 FSTS

-260 PVADEAKQQPASSA
+260 PVKSGDEPDKGSDQSTGSLDTKVRSDSH
-274 AAKKDTAEKPAK
+274 AAKNEQEST
-286 KQASDVDLVNVQE
+286 VDLVNVQE
-299 DDSYRLPTPD
+299 DDSYQLPGVD
-309 LLTQMSQDDQSGE
+309 LLTQVTQDDQSGE

-334 KTLDSFGVKAEI
+334 QTLDSFGVKAEI

-363 IGVKVSRIVNLADD
+363 IGVKVSRIVNLTDD

-421 DRHGHLLQ
+421 DHTGHLLQ

-474 NARPSQVKLMLID
+474 NAKPSQVKLMLID

-511 KAARALQKVVSEMEN
+511 KASRALQKVVSEMEN

-538 ISTFNEFAAKNNQE
+538 ISTFNAFAAKNNQE
-552 NDVKIQ
+552 KDVKIQ

-660 PIRVQGAFIPDKD
+660 PIRVQGAFISDKD

-697 EEIKQ
+697 DEIKQ
-702 EDEADSEDDL
+702 EDEEDSEDDL
-712 FDDALSFVV
+712 FDDALEFVV

-746 DDLENRGYIGP
+746 DDLQNRGYIGP
-757 QNGSKLGRFLKR
+757 QNGSKPREVF
-769 NRFEITL
+769 
-776 MMANKKG
+776 KKP
-783 RHQFNLMSSLVY
+783 S

>member
-1 MATKRTRKRTAKKRG
+1 MKTKRTKQTSSKPVKKRG
-16 RPAKKQESADFL
+16 RPRKTTKKTGGQSSFL
-28 SKYAVNIVG
+28 QKYTVNVIGGVVA
-37 IVMAV
+37 IL
-42 WALLGLFQAGIVGI
+42 ALLGLFQAGIVGTLM
-56 FIINLTRIFVGALYP
+56 INIAKLFVGSLYP
-71 IGLAAIMAGGIWL
+71 VFLLVGIVVGIFL
-84 AGFSRLPKVKW
+84 AGFSRFPKIPAKYTW
-95 RHLFGTCM
+95 GTVL
-103 ILLGIL
+103 ILLGVLLWL
-109 TILSLA
+109 TLI
-115 EYFQTAQPVDF
+115 EYIQAAQPVDF
-126 VTVNWGKLTDDMT
+126 INFNWQKLVDDVV
-139 SSNTTSNIGGGILSA
+139 SSNSDSNIGGGILA
-154 ICFVFLHMLVGNIGV
+154 TIGFYLAHV
-169 GIVSVLLIVA
+169 LFGKIGTGIVASLIILI
-179 GGFVL
+179 GGFIL
-184 FNISFNKAFIG
+184 FDISFAKIFTGLRTCLTFIKTRAAAIRQQTDQKRSKKSARQPSPTTTANHPQTVEQPQNDDSEPNKLSA
-195 IRKAVTVGFQ
+195 
-205 TAVEIKDRV
+205 
-214 SRFKA
+214 
-219 NRSSSKPAGEIPKKE
+219 
-234 VSSPKQ
+234 
-240 PKSSEEQQSFSTS
+240 S

-260 PVADEAKQQPASSA
+260 PVSDEAKQSS
-274 AAKKDTAEKPAK
+274 KTVSKPTPLQESEKADDS
-286 KQASDVDLVNVQE
+286 ADVNLVDVKE
-299 DDSYRLPTPD
+299 DDAYKLPTTD
-309 LLTQMSQDDQSGE
+309 LLTQIPQDDQSSE
-322 LKSIDHNAKVLQ
+322 LQSIDHNAQVLQ

-354 VTKYEIHPD
+354 VTKYELHPD

-387 RIEAPIPGKSLVGI
+387 RIEAPIPGKSLIGI

-421 DRHGHLLQ
+421 DNHGHVLQ

-474 NARPSQVKLMLID
+474 HAKPSQVKLMLID
-487 PKKVELGVYNG
+487 PKKVELGVYKG

-526 RYELFAKYGQRK
+526 RYELFAKFGQRK
-538 ISTFNEFAAKNNQE
+538 ISTYNDFVAKNNRE
-552 NDVKIQ
+552 NDTKIQ

-697 EEIKQ
+697 EEIKEEDQ
-702 EDEADSEDDL
+702 EDSEDDL
-712 FDDALSFVV
+712 FNDALAFVV
-721 NEQKASTS
+721 DQQKASTS

-746 DDLENRGYIGP
+746 DDLEKRGYIGP
-757 QNGSKLGRFLKR
+757 QDGSRPR
-769 NRFEITL
+769 
-776 MMANKKG
+776 
-783 RHQFNLMSSLVY
+783 QVYKEKQE

>member
-1 MATKRTRKRTAKKRG
+1 MKTKRTKQTKQTSSKPVKKRG
-16 RPAKKQESADFL
+16 RPRKTTKKTGGQSSFL
-28 SKYAVNIVG
+28 QKYTVNVIGGVVA
-37 IVMAV
+37 IL
-42 WALLGLFQAGIVGI
+42 ALLGLFQAGIVGTLM
-56 FIINLTRIFVGALYP
+56 INIAKLFVGSLYP
-71 IGLAAIMAGGIWL
+71 VFLLVGIVVGIFL
-84 AGFSRLPKVKW
+84 AGFSRFPKIPAKYTW
-95 RHLFGTCM
+95 GTVL
-103 ILLGIL
+103 ILLGVLLWL
-109 TILSLA
+109 TLI
-115 EYFQTAQPVDF
+115 EYIQAAQPVDF
-126 VTVNWGKLTDDMT
+126 INFNWQKLVDDVV
-139 SSNTTSNIGGGILSA
+139 SSNSDSNIGGGILA
-154 ICFVFLHMLVGNIGV
+154 TIGFYLAHV
-169 GIVSVLLIVA
+169 LFGKIGTGIVASLIILI
-179 GGFVL
+179 GGFIL
-184 FNISFNKAFIG
+184 FDISFAKIFTGLRTCLTFIKTRAAAIRQQTDQKRSKKSARQPSPTTAANHPQTVEQPQNDDSEPNKLSA
-195 IRKAVTVGFQ
+195 
-205 TAVEIKDRV
+205 
-214 SRFKA
+214 
-219 NRSSSKPAGEIPKKE
+219 
-234 VSSPKQ
+234 
-240 PKSSEEQQSFSTS
+240 S

-260 PVADEAKQQPASSA
+260 PVSDEAKQSS
-274 AAKKDTAEKPAK
+274 KTVSKPTPLQESEKADDS
-286 KQASDVDLVNVQE
+286 ADVNLVDVKE
-299 DDSYRLPTPD
+299 DDAYKLPTTD
-309 LLTQMSQDDQSGE
+309 LLTQIPQDDQSSE
-322 LKSIDHNAKVLQ
+322 LQSIDHNAQVLQ

-354 VTKYEIHPD
+354 VTKYELHPD

-387 RIEAPIPGKSLVGI
+387 RIEAPIPGKSLIGI

-421 DRHGHLLQ
+421 DNHGHVLQ

-474 NARPSQVKLMLID
+474 HAKPSQVKLMLID

-526 RYELFAKYGQRK
+526 RYELFAKFGQRK
-538 ISTFNEFAAKNNQE
+538 ISTYNDFVAKNNRE
-552 NDVKIQ
+552 NDTKIQ

-697 EEIKQ
+697 EEIKEEDQ
-702 EDEADSEDDL
+702 EDSEDDL
-712 FDDALSFVV
+712 FNDALAFVV
-721 NEQKASTS
+721 DQQKASTS

-746 DDLENRGYIGP
+746 DDLEKRGYIGP
-757 QNGSKLGRFLKR
+757 QDGSRPR
-769 NRFEITL
+769 
-776 MMANKKG
+776 
-783 RHQFNLMSSLVY
+783 QVYKEKQE

>member
-184 FNISFNKAFIG
+184 FNISFNKALIG

-205 TAVEIKDRV
+205 TAVEIKDKV

-219 NRSSSKPAGEIPKKE
+219 NRSASKPAVEIPKKE

-240 PKSSEEQQSFSTS
+240 PKSSEEQQPFSTS

-260 PVADEAKQQPASSA
+260 PVANEAKQQPASSA

-286 KQASDVDLVNVQE
+286 KQAGDVDLVNVQE

-757 QNGSKLGRFLKR
+757 QNGSKPREVF
-769 NRFEITL
+769 
-776 MMANKKG
+776 KKK
-783 RHQFNLMSSLVY
+783 SV

>member
-1 MATKRTRKRTAKKRG
+1 MKTKRTKRTKRTKQTSSKPVKKRG
-16 RPAKKQESADFL
+16 RPRKTTKKTGGQSSFL
-28 SKYAVNIVG
+28 QKYTVNVIGGVVA
-37 IVMAV
+37 IL
-42 WALLGLFQAGIVGI
+42 ALLGLFQAGIVGTLM
-56 FIINLTRIFVGALYP
+56 INIAKLFVGSLYP
-71 IGLAAIMAGGIWL
+71 VFLLVGIVVGVFL
-84 AGFSRLPKVKW
+84 AGFSRFPKIPAKYTW
-95 RHLFGTCM
+95 GTAL
-103 ILLGIL
+103 ILLGVLLWL
-109 TILSLA
+109 TLI
-115 EYFQTAQPVDF
+115 EYIQAAQPVDF
-126 VTVNWGKLTDDMT
+126 INFNWQKLVDDVV
-139 SSNTTSNIGGGILSA
+139 SSNSDSNIGGGILA
-154 ICFVFLHMLVGNIGV
+154 TIVFYLAHVLFGKIGT
-169 GIVSVLLIVA
+169 GIVASLIILI
-179 GGFVL
+179 GGFIL
-184 FNISFNKAFIG
+184 FDISFAKIFMGLRTCLTFIKTRAAA
-195 IRKAVTVGFQ
+195 IRQQ
-205 TAVEIKDRV
+205 TDQK
-214 SRFKA
+214 
-219 NRSSSKPAGEIPKKE
+219 RSKKPA
-234 VSSPKQ
+234 KQ
-240 PKSSEEQQSFSTS
+240 PSSATAANHPQTVEQPQNDDSEPNKLSAS

-260 PVADEAKQQPASSA
+260 PVTDEAKQSRKPVSKPTPPKESEKADDSA
-274 AAKKDTAEKPAK
+274 
-286 KQASDVDLVNVQE
+286 DVNLVDVKE
-299 DDSYRLPTPD
+299 DDAYKLPTTD
-309 LLTQMSQDDQSGE
+309 LLTQIPQDDQSSE
-322 LKSIDHNAKVLQ
+322 LQSIDHNAQVLQ

-354 VTKYEIHPD
+354 VTKYELHPD

-387 RIEAPIPGKSLVGI
+387 RIEAPIPGKSLIGI

-421 DRHGHLLQ
+421 DNHGHVLQ

-474 NARPSQVKLMLID
+474 HAKPSQVKLMLID

-526 RYELFAKYGQRK
+526 RYELFAKFGQRK
-538 ISTFNEFAAKNNQE
+538 ISTYNDFVAKNNRE
-552 NDVKIQ
+552 NDTKIQ

-697 EEIKQ
+697 EEIKEEDQ
-702 EDEADSEDDL
+702 EDSEDDL
-712 FDDALSFVV
+712 FNDALAFVV
-721 NEQKASTS
+721 DQQKASTS

-746 DDLENRGYIGP
+746 DDLEKRGYIGP
-757 QNGSKLGRFLKR
+757 QDGSRPR
-769 NRFEITL
+769 
-776 MMANKKG
+776 
-783 RHQFNLMSSLVY
+783 QVYKEKQE